1 MKDQYIIRVRQTKD
15 LYFLAEGEPHK
26 LLEQLDNGVDVE
38 DFEFLG
44 EKSVSTFTSSVT
56 LATEAKIKEIEQYA
70 I

>member
-26 LLEQLDNGVDVE
+26 LLEQLDSRVDVE

-44 EKSVSTFTSSVT
+44 QKEVSTFAASVT
-56 LATEAKIKEIEQYA
+56 PATEAKIRELEQYVV
-70 I
+70 

>member
-26 LLEQLDNGVDVE
+26 LLKQLDNGADVE

-44 EKSVSTFTSSVT
+44 QKDVSTIASSVT

>member
-1 MKDQYIIRVRQTKD
+1 MKGQYIIRVRQTKD
-15 LYFLAEGEPHK
+15 LYLLAEGEPHK

-44 EKSVSTFTSSVT
+44 QKDVSTFASSVT

>member
-26 LLEQLDNGVDVE
+26 LLEQLDSRVDVE